1 MNPTV
6 TLRFRRTTALI
17 AILWAL
23 AALGVTLSTPLLDPE
38 RHGPPLFFSGFATD
52 PWRIGSVS
60 RQGEAAGVRPGDRIV
75 AIDGQPVDRAVLGW
89 RSRFQPDRLNLYRV
103 QRPDGEEFDLALR
116 PVPAEERIPPLFSFV
131 SLALGLIGVVY
142 LAVGLGVWRMRP
154 AREASWALLLFCCA
168 MATDLF
174 LVPERG
180 GLSWTLTW
188 LNLPLLGATTFHL
201 FTSYPIEPAWVVRH
215 RGTHA
220 FVYLLALGLGVL
232 ALAESWVAAQV
243 GLLKSITFY
252 FTVGIALLSYA
263 TLGRERMRAG
273 RSPTAKRADVMLL
286 GALVSFLPVLAVVVA
301 QNILHTSLP
310 WYLALLCVFLFPLTV
325 AYGIVHKQ
333 LFEVRALAKSS
344 AAYGAATLAITGVYA
359 FLITF
364 AAAEASRFPLSTRS
378 TWFSV
383 LFLFCAILAFNPLR
397 GWMQRLVDRL
407 FARER
412 VLYGR
417 AVREISDVMVS
428 MLSIKEIVDRILV
441 ALTDTMGVER
451 ALVLLRDEESG
462 ALIPAASRGQWDQEA
477 LGIEVPVNHPLGER
491 LRTRREELIR
501 SDFDEEVDAEIRE
514 ICRDVFDTLETELV
528 VPILFGGDLLG
539 AIAVGSRLSGERL
552 TADDRELVR
561 TLANQGSVAIE
572 NAKAFDEIAQL
583 NETLETRVEERS
595 RELQEVQAQLIQS
608 EKMKSLGQLVA
619 GIAHELNNPIGFVH
633 ANLKLVDEFIHKLL
647 AQQAAGQDT
656 ARTRD
661 AIERLLSRSREGT
674 ERIKKI
680 VEDLRIFSRMDRTQL
695 EEADLNREIDRTL
708 SLMEPRLKEG
718 IRVERDYE
726 ELPVV
731 RCHIGQIN
739 QVFMN
744 LLMNSV
750 DALERSGT
758 IRVRTRRTEEGVRV
772 EFEDDGPGIAPDV
785 LDRIFE
791 PFFTTKPVGIGTG
804 LGLSLSHGIVERHGG
819 RIRAESERGQG
830 ACFVIEFPLD
840 ATPEAS

>member
-1 MNPTV
+1 
-6 TLRFRRTTALI
+6 
-17 AILWAL
+17 
-23 AALGVTLSTPLLDPE
+23 
-38 RHGPPLFFSGFATD
+38 
-52 PWRIGSVS
+52 
-60 RQGEAAGVRPGDRIV
+60 
-75 AIDGQPVDRAVLGW
+75 
-89 RSRFQPDRLNLYRV
+89 
-103 QRPDGEEFDLALR
+103 
-116 PVPAEERIPPLFSFV
+116 
-131 SLALGLIGVVY
+131 
-142 LAVGLGVWRMRP
+142 
-154 AREASWALLLFCCA
+154 
-168 MATDLF
+168 
-174 LVPERG
+174 
-180 GLSWTLTW
+180 
-188 LNLPLLGATTFHL
+188 
-201 FTSYPIEPAWVVRH
+201 
-215 RGTHA
+215 
-220 FVYLLALGLGVL
+220 
-232 ALAESWVAAQV
+232 
-243 GLLKSITFY
+243 
-252 FTVGIALLSYA
+252 
-263 TLGRERMRAG
+263 
-273 RSPTAKRADVMLL
+273 
-286 GALVSFLPVLAVVVA
+286 
-301 QNILHTSLP
+301 
-310 WYLALLCVFLFPLTV
+310 
-325 AYGIVHKQ
+325 
-333 LFEVRALAKSS
+333 
-344 AAYGAATLAITGVYA
+344 
-359 FLITF
+359 
-364 AAAEASRFPLSTRS
+364 
-378 TWFSV
+378 
-383 LFLFCAILAFNPLR
+383 
-397 GWMQRLVDRL
+397 
-407 FARER
+407 
-412 VLYGR
+412 
-417 AVREISDVMVS
+417 
-428 MLSIKEIVDRILV
+428 
-441 ALTDTMGVER
+441 
-451 ALVLLRDEESG
+451 
-462 ALIPAASRGQWDQEA
+462 
-477 LGIEVPVNHPLGER
+477 
-491 LRTRREELIR
+491 
-501 SDFDEEVDAEIRE
+501 
-514 ICRDVFDTLETELV
+514 
-528 VPILFGGDLLG
+528 
-539 AIAVGSRLSGERL
+539 
-552 TADDRELVR
+552 
-561 TLANQGSVAIE
+561 
-572 NAKAFDEIAQL
+572 
-583 NETLETRVEERS
+583 
-595 RELQEVQAQLIQS
+595 VQAQLIQS